1 MKKILFSL
9 IMVAILLLAACGGK
23 TASTAGG
30 KTELSFMMWG
40 DPAELTVWNQIVAD
54 FQAANPNIAV
64 KVEVS
69 DWDSYWT
76 KLKTLLAAKTPP
88 DMFAI
93 DAPLYLDYQSKGT
106 LLNLQ
111 PYIDANPGMLDGLF
125 PQTLQAYQTPQ
136 GYFGLP
142 RDFQTI
148 VLFYN
153 KTMFDKAGMA
163 YPTAD
168 WTWDDLRAAAKK
180 LTLIGSDGKIT
191 QYGFSFDMWD
201 MEPGYSEA
209 IWSYGG
215 DMLSADHTKTLLG
228 DPAARQAWQLLYDM
242 TFVDKSVPDSN
253 TSGQYGGDTFLAGV
267 SAMTPLGHWVVPGYA
282 DAKLNFDAAP
292 MPKGPAGRFTS
303 VNSAGF
309 VIAQGTKHPAES
321 FSFLK
326 FVLSKAGQTRLA
338 ELGFACPVLKS
349 IAESPTFLN
358 QKIAI
363 NQQVFL
369 DALQYA
375 KIKPVF
381 KGYDEWASAVGDGM
395 APVWRGEADLNKTLD
410 EVVVSADAVLAKNK

>member
-1 MKKILFSL
+1 MKKIAFSL
-9 IMVAILLLAACGGK
+9 IMVAVLLLTACGAK
-23 TASTAGG
+23 TASGG
-30 KTELSFMMWG
+30 PTQLSFMMWG
-40 DPAELTVWNQIVAD
+40 DPAELTVWNQIVKD
-54 FQAANPNIAV
+54 FEAANPNITV
-64 KVEVS
+64 SVEVS

-93 DAPLYLDYQSKGT
+93 DAPLYLDYQSKGV

-111 PYIDANPGMLDGLF
+111 PYLDKNPGMLDGLY

-180 LTLIGSDGKIT
+180 LTLTGSDGKIT

-215 DMLSADHTKTLLG
+215 SILNADHTKTLLG
-228 DPAARQAWQLLYDM
+228 EPAARQAWQLLYDM
-242 TFVDKSVPDSN
+242 TFIDKSVPDS
-253 TSGQYGGDTFLAGV
+253 TASGQYGGDTFLAGV

-282 DAKLNFDAAP
+282 DANLNFDAAP

-309 VIAQGTKHPAES
+309 VIAKGSKHPAQA
-321 FSFLK
+321 FTFLK
-326 FVLSKAGQTRLA
+326 FVLSSAGQTRLA

-375 KIKPVF
+375 NIKPVF

-395 APVWRGEADLNKTLD
+395 APVWSGEADLNKTLD
-410 EVVVSADAVLAKNK
+410 EIVVAADAVLAKNK

>member
-1 MKKILFSL
+1 
-9 IMVAILLLAACGGK
+9 
-23 TASTAGG
+23 
-30 KTELSFMMWG
+30 
-40 DPAELTVWNQIVAD
+40 
-54 FQAANPNIAV
+54 
-64 KVEVS
+64 
-69 DWDSYWT
+69 
-76 KLKTLLAAKTPP
+76 
-88 DMFAI
+88 MFAI
-93 DAPLYLDYQSKGT
+93 DAPLYLDYQSKGV
-106 LLNLQ
+106 LLNLT
-111 PYIDANPGMLDGLF
+111 PYLDKNPGMLDGLY

-153 KTMFDKAGMA
+153 KNMFDKAGLA
-163 YPTAD
+163 YPNAD

-180 LTLIGSDGKIT
+180 LTLTGTDGKTT

-215 DMLSADHTKTLLG
+215 DMLNANHTQTLLG
-228 DPAARQAWQLLYDM
+228 APQARQAWQLLYDM
-242 TFVDKSVPDSN
+242 TFVDKTIPDSN

-267 SAMTPLGHWVVPGYA
+267 SAMTALGHWVVPGYA

-309 VIAQGTKHPAES
+309 VIAKGSKHPAQA
-321 FSFLK
+321 FTFLK
-326 FVLSKAGQTRLA
+326 FVLSTAGQTRLA

-349 IAESPTFLN
+349 IAESPVFLN

-410 EVVVSADAVLAKNK
+410 EVVVAADAVLAKNK

>member
-1 MKKILFSL
+1 MKKIAFSL
-9 IMVAILLLAACGGK
+9 ILVAVLLLTACGAK
-23 TASTAGG
+23 TANSGPAQ
-30 KTELSFMMWG
+30 LSFMMWG
-40 DPAELTVWNQIVAD
+40 DPAELTVWNQIVKD
-54 FQAANPNIAV
+54 FEAANPNITV
-64 KVEVS
+64 SVEVS

-93 DAPLYLDYQSKGT
+93 DAPLYLDYQSKGV

-111 PYIDANPGMLDGLF
+111 PYLDKNPGMLDGLY

-180 LTLIGSDGKIT
+180 LTLTGSDGKIT

-215 DMLSADHTKTLLG
+215 SILNADHTKTLLG
-228 DPAARQAWQLLYDM
+228 EPAARQAWQLLYDM
-242 TFVDKSVPDSN
+242 TFVDKSVPDS
-253 TSGQYGGDTFLAGV
+253 TASGQYGGDTFLAGV

-309 VIAQGTKHPAES
+309 VIAKGSNHPAQA
-321 FSFLK
+321 FTFLK
-326 FVLSKAGQTRLA
+326 FVLSTAGQTRLA

-375 KIKPVF
+375 NIKPVF

-395 APVWRGEADLNKTLD
+395 APVWSGEADLNNTLD
-410 EVVVSADAVLAKNK
+410 EVVVAADAVLAKNK